1 MARRLALLAAALLI
15 AGFGLVAWKG
25 ERIADRV
32 LEMRFGARVPP
43 PAFPAP
49 RDTAQANLQ
58 DLDYLARLPEV
69 ERSFTPE
76 TRAEFMRRIARL
88 RERAK
93 DLDRGELL
101 MGVAQAV
108 AAADNPHTNVERAY
122 WRAYLNS
129 LPVRFEWFAEGL
141 FVVRARSGHADLL
154 RARVTAIDGVAVDE
168 LARDAS
174 RYFGGPPEHSRVSS
188 LLVLESP
195 QALHVMRPQAPRD
208 RATLSVVDGEGRTRD
223 EELPAVAPLDAPPV
237 LRPGR
242 LLSPQSDFSEKR
254 GEWLGVLDIAG
265 RTPRSLRDPAHSLYS
280 VKVDEGVLYLHLWS
294 IHSDARGKLGDQ
306 VIAALRDGAPWKRIV
321 LDLRF
326 DTGGDYPD
334 VYDAM
339 KHLPRFL
346 AEDGRLVIIED
357 NTTFSAAI
365 ITAALAKHFADGRAT
380 IVGQR
385 PRDRLVFW
393 AEGNSL
399 QLPNS
404 KLEIP
409 TPTALHDWEHGCR
422 DFERCYWP
430 NIWYSV
436 AAGSVEPEIVI
447 AWRFDDYRRGIDTVL
462 ERALGAR

>member
-1 MARRLALLAAALLI
+1 MARRFALLAAALLI

-32 LEMRFGARVPP
+32 LEMRFGERVPA
-43 PAFPAP
+43 PAYPSP
-49 RDTAQANLQ
+49 RDAAEANLQ
-58 DLDYLARLPEV
+58 DLDYLAHLPEV
-69 ERSFTPE
+69 DKSFTAA
-76 TRAEFMRRIARL
+76 TRAEFMRRVASL
-88 RERAK
+88 RERAAS
-93 DLDRGELL
+93 LDRGQLL
-101 MGVAQAV
+101 MGVAEAV
-108 AAADNPHTNVERAY
+108 AAAGNPHTNVERAY

-154 RARVTAIDGVAVDE
+154 GARVTAIDGIGVDDVAHE
-168 LARDAS
+168 AA
-174 RYFGGPPEHSRVSS
+174 RYFGGPPEHGRVSS

-195 QALHVMRPQAPRD
+195 QALHNMRSALSPD
-208 RATLSVVDGEGRTRD
+208 RATLSVVDAEGRTRD
-223 EELPAVAPLDAPPV
+223 EDLPAIAPMEAPPV

-254 GEWLGVLDIAG
+254 GEWRGVLDIAG
-265 RTPRSLRDPAHSLYS
+265 RTPRSLLDPGHSLYS
-280 VKVDEGVLYLHLWS
+280 ARLDEGVLYMHLWS

-306 VIAALRDGAPWKRIV
+306 IVAALRDGAPWRRVV

-334 VYDAM
+334 LYDAM
-339 KHLPRFL
+339 KQLPRFL
-346 AEDGRLVIIED
+346 GDDGRLFIIED

-380 IVGQR
+380 IVGER

-393 AEGNSL
+393 AEGNSM

-422 DFERCYWP
+422 DFARCYWP

-436 AAGSVEPEIVI
+436 AAGSVEPQIGV
-447 AWRFDDYRRGIDTVL
+447 AWRFEDYRRGVDTVL